1 MGKKIVWLYPKLEKW
16 MGGTRYVFEC
26 CKKLKEQ
33 YELLV
38 VCQKGTDLVL
48 SEFINNGIKVINL
61 NSKSF
66 TDMDFWLLFYKN
78 LDSDLQEIKKFINT
92 DDVLISAMF
101 PMNIIA
107 SKFTNKHVQ
116 IIYEPFAFFFDNEF
130 ITSFGKDKVIF
141 FKIMKYLYSKV
152 DIVATKSSN
161 RFLTLSNYEKN
172 RIREI
177 YGVEAAVIYEGI
189 DTNFFKP
196 RDTSYLSQKYSDVFP
211 IMHST
216 GFDTFK
222 GTDLVINSLPLLKEC
237 IPNFK
242 LFITYTREN
251 KKKLYYYKNFI
262 KKNKLDLNVEFLG
275 LLPYNKLPEYYSF
288 SKFYL
293 EPGKNRSMSLSNKEA
308 LACGIPVIR
317 GNDSSEEVIDGF
329 NGFLINPNSVD
340 ELVNK
345 IMIYFKD
352 KQKYEYVKSNSRKS
366 ITDKFTWEKVVGKI
380 INSIEE

>member
-16 MGGTRYVFEC
+16 MGGTKYVFEC
-26 CKKLKEQ
+26 SKKLSKN
-33 YELLV
+33 YDLIV
-38 VCQKGTDLVL
+38 ICQKGTELVL
-48 SEFINNGIKVINL
+48 NEFKKENIVVVNL
-61 NSKSF
+61 TSYSF
-66 TDMDFWLLFYKN
+66 TDPIFWVAPKLFIKR
-78 LDSDLQEIKKFINT
+78 DVKKIKKIIGEEAII
-92 DDVLISAMF
+92 ISSMF

-116 IIYEPFAFFFDNEF
+116 IIYEPFAFFFDDEF
-130 ITSFGKDKVIF
+130 ITSFGKNKVIF
-141 FKIMKYLYSKV
+141 FKIMKYFYSHI

-161 RFLTLSNYEKN
+161 SILALSNYEKN
-172 RIREI
+172 RIRKI

-189 DTNFFKP
+189 DIDFFKP

-329 NGFLINPNSVD
+329 NGFLVNPKSVD
-340 ELVNK
+340 ELVGK
-345 IMIYFKD
+345 IMIYFQD
-352 KQKYEYVKSNSRKS
+352 KQKYEYIKGNTRKS